1 MRMSEQNAAENT
13 AATAETIEV
22 ADHPEA
28 ERYEV
33 RVDGALAGFAEYQR
47 VPGLISFTHT
57 EVDAAFGGRGLAGR
71 LARAS
76 LDEAREAGLEVL
88 PYCPFYR
95 GWIKKHP
102 DYIAL
107 VPADRRAD
115 FDL

>member
-1 MRMSEQNAAENT
+1 MSEQE
-13 AATAETIEV
+13 TAETIEV

-47 VPGLISFTHT
+47 GPGQISFTHT

-71 LARAS
+71 LARHS
-76 LDEAREAGLEVL
+76 LDEAREAGLAVL

-95 GWIKKHP
+95 SWIKKHP
-102 DYIAL
+102 DYLGL
-107 VPADRRAD
+107 VPEDRRAD

>member
-1 MRMSEQNAAENT
+1 MSEQGADGSGT
-13 AATAETIEV
+13 TPAETVEV
-22 ADHPEA
+22 TDHPESQ
-28 ERYEV
+28 RYEV

-47 VPGLISFTHT
+47 VPGQISFTHT
-57 EVDAAFGGRGLAGR
+57 EVDGAFGGRGLAGR

-76 LDEAREAGLEVL
+76 LDEAREAGLAVL

-102 DYIAL
+102 DYLGL
-107 VPADRRAD
+107 VPSDRRAE

>member
-1 MRMSEQNAAENT
+1 MSER
-13 AATAETIEV
+13 ETTETVEV

-47 VPGLISFTHT
+47 APGQITFAGWAGPAVHT
-57 EVDAAFGGRGLAGR
+57 EVDAAFGGRGLAGQ
-71 LARAS
+71 LARHT
-76 LDEAREAGLEVL
+76 LDEAREAGLAVL

-95 GWIKKHP
+95 SWIQKHP
-102 DYIAL
+102 DYLGL
-107 VPADRRAD
+107 VPEERRAE